1 MFRDVAFGQYYPAKS
16 FIHKMDARIKIV
28 LSLLYMVGIFF
39 IQSFFGFGV
48 IFVFLALMIIASRVP
63 FKSVVK
69 SIKPILILLAF
80 TTILNLFFV
89 SSGDVLVEWW
99 IFRITYGGL
108 IFAGKMILRLLL
120 LVMGASILTLTTTPV
135 DLTHAIEK
143 LLKPLNVIHF
153 PVHELALIMSITL
166 RFIPSLMDETDR
178 IIRAQKARG
187 ADFESG
193 NIFKRA
199 KAFIPILIPLLIGA
213 FKRAD
218 ELAIAMDS
226 RCYKVA
232 KGRTIMKILKA
243 GWRDFVGSLVLLIF
257 FGGVIALNFLQPQL
271 EPTLPW
277 MFL

>member
-1 MFRDVAFGQYYPAKS
+1 
-16 FIHKMDARIKIV
+16 MDARIKIV

-69 SIKPILILLAF
+69 SIKPILILLVF

-99 IFRITYGGL
+99 IFRITYDGL
-108 IFAGKMILRLLL
+108 ISAGKMILRLLL

-226 RCYKVA
+226 RCYKGA
-232 KGRTIMKILKA
+232 KGRTKMKILKA

-271 EPTLPW
+271 EPALPW

>member
-63 FKSVVK
+63 FGSVVK

-226 RCYKVA
+226 RCYKGA
-232 KGRTIMKILKA
+232 KGRTKMKILKA

-271 EPTLPW
+271 EPALPW

>member
-69 SIKPILILLAF
+69 SIKPILILLVF

-99 IFRITYGGL
+99 IFRITYYGL
-108 IFAGKMILRLLL
+108 ISAGKMILRLLL

-226 RCYKVA
+226 RCYKI
-232 KGRTIMKILKA
+232 GRA
-243 GWRDFVGSLVLLIF
+243 HV
-257 FGGVIALNFLQPQL
+257 
-271 EPTLPW
+271 
-277 MFL
+277 

>member
-69 SIKPILILLAF
+69 SIKPILILLVF

-99 IFRITYGGL
+99 IFRITYYGL
-108 IFAGKMILRLLL
+108 ISAGKMILRLLL

-226 RCYKVA
+226 RCYKGA
-232 KGRTIMKILKA
+232 KGRTKMKILKA

-271 EPTLPW
+271 EPALPW

>member
-226 RCYKVA
+226 RCYKGA
-232 KGRTIMKILKA
+232 KGRTKMKILKA

>member
-69 SIKPILILLAF
+69 SIKPILILLVF

-226 RCYKVA
+226 RCYKGA
-232 KGRTIMKILKA
+232 KGRTKMKILKA

-271 EPTLPW
+271 KPALPW

>member
-89 SSGDVLVEWW
+89 SSGDVLAEWW

-226 RCYKVA
+226 RCYKGA
-232 KGRTIMKILKA
+232 KGRTKMKILKA

-271 EPTLPW
+271 EPALPW

>member
-89 SSGDVLVEWW
+89 SSGDVFVEWW

-226 RCYKVA
+226 RCYKGA
-232 KGRTIMKILKA
+232 KGRTKMKILKA

>member
-69 SIKPILILLAF
+69 SIKPILILLVF

-99 IFRITYGGL
+99 IFRITYYGL
-108 IFAGKMILRLLL
+108 ISAGKMILRLLL
-120 LVMGASILTLTTTPV
+120 LVMGESILTLTTTPV

-226 RCYKVA
+226 RCYKGA
-232 KGRTIMKILKA
+232 KGRTKMKILKA

-271 EPTLPW
+271 EPALPW

>member
-166 RFIPSLMDETDR
+166 RFIP
-178 IIRAQKARG
+178 
-187 ADFESG
+187 
-193 NIFKRA
+193 
-199 KAFIPILIPLLIGA
+199 
-213 FKRAD
+213 
-218 ELAIAMDS
+218 
-226 RCYKVA
+226 
-232 KGRTIMKILKA
+232 
-243 GWRDFVGSLVLLIF
+243 
-257 FGGVIALNFLQPQL
+257 
-271 EPTLPW
+271 
-277 MFL
+277 

>member
-69 SIKPILILLAF
+69 SIKPILILLVF

-226 RCYKVA
+226 RCYKGA
-232 KGRTIMKILKA
+232 KGRTKMKILKA

-271 EPTLPW
+271 EPALPW

>member
-39 IQSFFGFGV
+39 IQSFFGFGG

-226 RCYKVA
+226 RCYKGA
-232 KGRTIMKILKA
+232 KGRTKMKILKA

>member
-69 SIKPILILLAF
+69 SIKPILILLVF

-99 IFRITYGGL
+99 IFRITYDGL
-108 IFAGKMILRLLL
+108 ISAGKMILRLLL

-226 RCYKVA
+226 RCYKGA
-232 KGRTIMKILKA
+232 KGRTKMKILKA

-257 FGGVIALNFLQPQL
+257 FGVVIALNFLQPQL
-271 EPTLPW
+271 EPALPW

>member
-69 SIKPILILLAF
+69 SIKPILILLVF

-99 IFRITYGGL
+99 IFRITYDGL
-108 IFAGKMILRLLL
+108 ISAGKMILRLLL

-226 RCYKVA
+226 RCYKGA
-232 KGRTIMKILKA
+232 KGRTKMKILKA

-271 EPTLPW
+271 EPALPW

>member
-226 RCYKVA
+226 RCYKGA
-232 KGRTIMKILKA
+232 KGRTKMKILKA

-271 EPTLPW
+271 EPALPW